1 MSVTNYGG
9 VLVNEP
15 TVGIGYTTGSGGAVT
30 QITSASTAVTLNK
43 INGVV
48 TTVALTTAG
57 AAEEA
62 FVVNNSTV
70 VATDV
75 IAVSTTYAGAGKPIV
90 FVTNVGAGV
99 FTLNIT
105 NVSASSLDA
114 VCVINFA
121 VIKTV
126 NA

>member
-1 MSVTNYGG
+1 MSATNFGG
-9 VLVNEP
+9 VLADEAN
-15 TVGIGYTTGSGGAVT
+15 VGIGYATGAGGTVT

-43 INGVV
+43 VCGQI

-70 VATDV
+70 DANDV

-90 FVTNVGAGV
+90 FVTNQGAGV
-99 FTLNIT
+99 FTINIS

-121 VIKTV
+121 VIKAVT
-126 NA
+126 A